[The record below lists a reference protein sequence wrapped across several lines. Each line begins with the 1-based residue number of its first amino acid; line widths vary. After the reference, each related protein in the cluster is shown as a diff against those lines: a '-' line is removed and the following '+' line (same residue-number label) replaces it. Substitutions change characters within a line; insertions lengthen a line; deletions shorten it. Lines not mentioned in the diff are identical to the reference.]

1 MTQQDP
7 VAIALPLIKEHEGFS
22 AVPYL
27 DPVQVWTVGYGHA
40 ISVGGKHLRGP
51 ADRPAAYSL
60 YPKPLTK
67 AQAEALLLDDVTR
80 RYARPVLDALRKDGI
95 QVSAHA
101 QAALISF
108 AYNLGVDRL
117 IGSTLY
123 DYMQAG
129 NLKAAASEFHKWNK
143 GGGKVLPGLIRRRRD
158 EAALFNVRDA

>member
-1 MTQQDP
+1 MTNKDP

-51 ADRPAAYSL
+51 ADRTAAFSL
-60 YPKPLTK
+60 YPKPLSR

-80 RYARPVLDALRKDGI
+80 RYARPVLAALAKDGV

-117 IGSTLY
+117 LGSTLY
-123 DYMQAG
+123 SLVVAG
-129 NLKAAASEFHKWNK
+129 DLKAAAGEFPKWNR
-143 GGGKVLPGLIRRRRD
+143 GGGHVLPGLIRRRRD